1 MVIRRLLMR
10 VGTVVVDLDGEA
22 LDVDRSDGNG
32 QNGTLSNDIRT
43 QGENARVG

>member
-1 MVIRRLLMR
+1 MHRLPVH

-22 LDVDRSDGNG
+22 LNEDRSDGNG
-32 QNGTLSNDIRT
+32 RDGTLSNDIRQ